1 MKTRSRLAWVVKT
14 KAVARRIAAEAETV
28 ILFFEIGFS
37 GVQDDFF
44 RREASQAFP
53 TLSWALMNGL
63 TFQLR

>member
-1 MKTRSRLAWVVKT
+1 M
-14 KAVARRIAAEAETV
+14 